1 MTTANPPP
9 RRERLL
15 EGALLFTFVMH
26 GLAML
31 GMVGLLLPMMPGG
44 GTVSD
49 GERIAAIAAHPWR
62 FRLGWLPW
70 QLTAVSD
77 IVLGIALLRARWVPR
92 GPAIVAFFFTIAAVL
107 PDQAAQIAWTTVGI
121 DAARDAVRRGDPAE
135 YLALERLLFLGTA
148 AVAATLYTLGG
159 VAWCWCFVRA
169 GTWSRA
175 LGRLSIALYGI
186 FFSISVA
193 PALPPSIRPT
203 SAVVAAGNALGFVL
217 LELWFALVA
226 EAVLR
231 RARPVTAHGRDAV
244 WRHPRRGLL
253 GRALDVLAESRFLRF
268 VCELMPVVAFK
279 SDIREVIYVSYLVPA
294 ARLEGLVPEGLELQ
308 RLGPQ
313 RDHALFTFLSY
324 RHGHFGPRALGPL
337 RRLMPSPVQSNW
349 RIHVLDPRTGHRGI
363 YFVTSAITT
372 ALHALGARLMSEGMP
387 MHVLEKAVVQ
397 RDPDGTV
404 HLSVDPGAGSG
415 PDVEATLR
423 PANNPALPA
432 PWSECF
438 DGFQD
443 FLAHC
448 VPQDRAIST
457 QTWWPRVTRQE
468 IDLGIPLTGCERLEG
483 DVVSRAAAAIV
494 GDARP
499 LCFRVPS
506 VSFLFT
512 GEEHDP
518 A

>member
-1 MTTANPPP
+1 VTTSHLRP

-31 GMVGLLLPMMPGG
+31 GMAGLLLPMMPGG

-49 GERIAAIAAHPWR
+49 VERIAAIAAHPWR

-77 IVLGIALLRARWVPR
+77 IVLGVALLRARWVPR

-107 PDQAAQIAWTTVGI
+107 PDQAAQLAWITVGI
-121 DAARDAVRRGDPAE
+121 DAAQEALRSGDPAP
-135 YLALERLLFLGTA
+135 YLALERWMFLGTA
-148 AVAATLYTLGG
+148 AVAATLYTFGG
-159 VAWCWCFVRA
+159 IAWCWCFVRA
-169 GTWSRA
+169 GTWSKT
-175 LGRLSIALYGI
+175 LSRLSVALYGT
-186 FFSISVA
+186 FFFISIA
-193 PALPPSIRPT
+193 PALPISIRPA
-203 SAVVAAGNALGFVL
+203 SAVVAVGNALGFVL

-231 RARPVTAHGRDAV
+231 RARPVSPHGRDAV
-244 WRHPRRGLL
+244 WRHPWRGPV
-253 GRALDVLAESRFLRF
+253 GRALDSLAGSRFLRAL
-268 VCELMPVVAFK
+268 CELTPVVAFK
-279 SDIREVIYVSYLVPA
+279 SDIREVVYVNYLVPA
-294 ARLEGLVPEGLELQ
+294 SRLVGLVPEGLELQ
-308 RLGPQ
+308 RLGPD

-324 RHGHFGPRALGPL
+324 NHGHFGPRLLGPL

-349 RIHVLDPRTGHRGI
+349 RVHVVDPRTGRRGI
-363 YFVTSAITT
+363 YFVTNAITT

-387 MHVLEKAVVQ
+387 MHVLEKAFVQ

-404 HLSVDPGAGSG
+404 HLSIDPGAGSG
-415 PDVEATLR
+415 PDAEATLR
-423 PANNPALPA
+423 PASEGALPA
-432 PWSECF
+432 PWSACF
-438 DGFQD
+438 ASFQD
-443 FLAHC
+443 FLAYC
-448 VPQDRAIST
+448 VPQDRAMST
-457 QTWWPRVTRQE
+457 QPWWPRVTRQE
-468 IDLGIPLTGCERLEG
+468 IDLGIPLSACERLEG
-483 DVVSRAAAAIV
+483 EVVSRAAAAIV

-506 VSFLFT
+506 VSFLFS

-518 A
+518 S